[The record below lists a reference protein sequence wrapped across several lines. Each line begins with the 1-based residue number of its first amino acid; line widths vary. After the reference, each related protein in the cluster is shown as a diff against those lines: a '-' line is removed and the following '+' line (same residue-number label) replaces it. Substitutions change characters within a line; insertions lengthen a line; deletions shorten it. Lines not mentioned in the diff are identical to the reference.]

1 MGLAPHY
8 SLVEASQ
15 NNQRSTVAEIAAIL
29 GISVDTAMARLK
41 RARRE
46 IERPGNS
53 VAMERAS

>member
-1 MGLAPHY
+1 
-8 SLVEASQ
+8 VEVIQ
-15 NNQRSTVAEIAAIL
+15 EIKRSTVAEIAAIL

-53 VAMERAS
+53 VAMEQAS